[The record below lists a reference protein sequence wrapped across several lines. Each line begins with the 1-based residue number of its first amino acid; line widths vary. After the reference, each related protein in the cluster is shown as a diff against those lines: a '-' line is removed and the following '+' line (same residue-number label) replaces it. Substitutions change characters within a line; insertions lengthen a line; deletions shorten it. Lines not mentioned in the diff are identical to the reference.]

1 MIYFVIILT
10 TIIGISFVAWY
21 ANRQDNN
28 PDTPVRPFLNGVSK
42 ANIKPIR
49 EEFLD
54 NYMWACEVFG
64 VRNNAYEQN
73 YDHWLS
79 DKQGDKLI
87 RYFDYFVCY
96 YVSRDSENYP
106 KTIPKCKHHVDN
118 TMDGFKTMG
127 ADGFMKEFNEIV
139 LQYRK
144 DSNTI
149 NEIKELGISPAEYLK
164 PVNKHQPQPIDI
176 Q

>member
-1 MIYFVIILT
+1 MIYFVITLMIVTWIVFSLT
-10 TIIGISFVAWY
+10 
-21 ANRQDNN
+21 R
-28 PDTPVRPFLNGVSK
+28 TPKNYHDSPSSSSLNGVSK
-42 ANIKPIR
+42 VNIKPLR

-64 VRNNAYEQN
+64 VRNNAYKQN
-73 YDHWLS
+73 YDYWLS
-79 DKQGDKLI
+79 DKHGDKLI

-96 YVSRDSENYP
+96 YVSQGSENYP
-106 KTIPKCKHHVDN
+106 KTITKCSQYVIN
-118 TMDGFKTMG
+118 TMDGFTTRG

-149 NEIKELGISPAEYLK
+149 NEIKELGISPTDYLK
-164 PVNKHQPQPIDI
+164 PVNKYQPQNINLD
-176 Q
+176 